1 MFLGKNLHVD
11 ESSSP
16 VTHIKMHTIF
26 CSASPRRDGR
36 RRVPTIWS
44 DIERE
49 RGQFWAGRAWRLGP
63 TSRGGRSRTRSR
75 RAGAPPAAGSGGPPA
90 AAPCPTRQR
99 LASRCGGGGSCPVG
113 NGMWARS
120 GRFGTRDGPDRAGRT
135 RTANLILDACRR
147 PSSRGTAGPS

>member
-44 DIERE
+44 E
-49 RGQFWAGRAWRLGP
+49 FWAGRAWRLGP
-63 TSRGGRSRTRSR
+63 TPRGGRSRTRSR

-90 AAPCPTRQR
+90 AGRCPLSHSTAPR
-99 LASRCGGGGSCPVG
+99 LAMRRRRVLSCGKWDVGPKRPV
-113 NGMWARS
+113 RHS
-120 GRFGTRDGPDRAGRT
+120 GRT
-135 RTANLILDACRR
+135 RPGGPDANREFDPGRVPPAELARDRR
-147 PSSRGTAGPS
+147 PELKRSG